1 MAQDAFERV
10 RLVGLNDQ
18 NNGLIEQ
25 ELSIREKY
33 APYTPQLRPW
43 LVIIEVNM
51 TETSL
56 NTECTGENNG
66 FLAWLNTKF
75 FNFLISGA
83 VLSPWWVITS
93 RSCACGDNYGCNLA
107 TFNEKQMS
115 QVFVYPGYRPIKSFL
130 T

>member
-1 MAQDAFERV
+1 MIMVDLEGAVIKHSPPKVMDAFERV

-66 FLAWLNTKF
+66 FLPWFDT
-75 FNFLISGA
+75 NF
-83 VLSPWWVITS
+83 
-93 RSCACGDNYGCNLA
+93 
-107 TFNEKQMS
+107 
-115 QVFVYPGYRPIKSFL
+115 
-130 T
+130 

>member
-10 RLVGLNDQ
+10 QLVGLNDLNIGSNDQ

-66 FLAWLNTKF
+66 FLPWFDTKF
-75 FNFLISGA
+75 FIF
-83 VLSPWWVITS
+83 
-93 RSCACGDNYGCNLA
+93 
-107 TFNEKQMS
+107 
-115 QVFVYPGYRPIKSFL
+115 
-130 T
+130 

>member
-1 MAQDAFERV
+1 MVDLEGIKLPPKVMDAFERV

-66 FLAWLNTKF
+66 FLPWLSTKF
-75 FNFLISGA
+75 FIFFNFR
-83 VLSPWWVITS
+83 S
-93 RSCACGDNYGCNLA
+93 RVVSLVGDH
-107 TFNEKQMS
+107 KQ
-115 QVFVYPGYRPIKSFL
+115 IL
-130 T
+130 CLW